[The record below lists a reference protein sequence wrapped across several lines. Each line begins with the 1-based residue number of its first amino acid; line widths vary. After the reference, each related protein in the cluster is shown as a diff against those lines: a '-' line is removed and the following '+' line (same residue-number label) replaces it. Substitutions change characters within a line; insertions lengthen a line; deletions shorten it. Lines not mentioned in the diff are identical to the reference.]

1 MTDAMRLG
9 VLMVT
14 AALVV
19 IVCGVL
25 LGLIGRWLRMR
36 H

>member
-9 VLMVT
+9 VLMVAT
-14 AALVV
+14 PLVV
-19 IVCGVL
+19 IGCGVL
-25 LGLIGRWLRMR
+25 LGLIGRWLRKG